1 MARQLRGLGGKGRAT
16 KTNELFLKLEK
27 KNTEKNVAK
36 GGGGLCVRALKKKK
50 KNFFWLPLITLK
62 KNAV

>member
-27 KNTEKNVAK
+27 KKTEKNGAK
-36 GGGGLCVRALKKKK
+36 GGGAFVSGPLKSKIRT
-50 KNFFWLPLITLK
+50 FFGCP
-62 KNAV
+62 